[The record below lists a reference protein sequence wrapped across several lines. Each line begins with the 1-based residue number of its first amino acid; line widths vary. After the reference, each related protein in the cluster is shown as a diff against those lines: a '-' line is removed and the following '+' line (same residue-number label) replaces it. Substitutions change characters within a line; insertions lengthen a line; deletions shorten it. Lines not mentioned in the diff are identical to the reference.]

1 MKTSDFHE
9 RISIINFHDKSST
22 ITSNNPTFSF
32 VSPNQFNQSLI
43 EIIFQP
49 PRAFMPFLLRTEHSS
64 GRWWHFCW
72 WLLCY
77 LKASLLNL
85 FFCFSKLRDFFSI
98 HCYTIPSWG
107 PINLFH
113 PRVSKQREKKW
124 YSVESATGG
133 IQERRSFKAQFALK
147 I

>member
-1 MKTSDFHE
+1 MSDFHE

-85 FFCFSKLRDFFSI
+85 FFCFSKLRDFFFHSLLHNPI
-98 HCYTIPSWG
+98 LRANKFIPPTS
-107 PINLFH
+107 LETE
-113 PRVSKQREKKW
+113 REKKW